1 MAKKKKSA
9 PVEKGIAPTEAGP
22 TDVTGKPVGAGTDND
37 KGTDSGTATGR
48 PTSAQL
54 ARIAQETG
62 DVDTVTPLE
71 EFGAGRTHIGTSDG
85 SHPSEA
91 AAPMVDGTV
100 AAPAAIPEV
109 IKEVGLAVGHAVAP
123 DEAANE
129 GAGAAQ
135 HAIREVGG
143 VDEVVAQIL
152 PESGGTVVPVI
163 AEVVA
168 STTAVGPT

>member
-1 MAKKKKSA
+1 MTA
-9 PVEKGIAPTEAGP
+9 
-22 TDVTGKPVGAGTDND
+22 KPVGGATDND
-37 KGTDSGTATGR
+37 KETDSGTAKDQ

-54 ARIAQETG
+54 ARVAEDTE
-62 DVDTVTPLE
+62 DVDAETPWE
-71 EFGAGRTHIGTSDG
+71 QVGAHRTHIGTPDG